1 MDADQKALIEV
12 SNRYQLCSEVY
23 THALE
28 GFLEGR
34 VKEDVFSRAWDEKE
48 NAFEDLFKI
57 KQRLIKEMC
66 SYLTLITSL
75 IHEAALSFPSFRS
88 SNSRAYLDG
97 SQSISINS
105 PTLNWYVCM
114 LLFQLFKK

>member
-1 MDADQKALIEV
+1 MDEDQKALIEILIEV

-34 VKEDVFSRAWDEKE
+34 IKEDVFSRAWDEKE

-57 KQRLIKEMC
+57 KQRLIKRDV
-66 SYLTLITSL
+66 L
-75 IHEAALSFPSFRS
+75 LS
-88 SNSRAYLDG
+88 D
-97 SQSISINS
+97 INNIVN
-105 PTLNWYVCM
+105 T
-114 LLFQLFKK
+114 